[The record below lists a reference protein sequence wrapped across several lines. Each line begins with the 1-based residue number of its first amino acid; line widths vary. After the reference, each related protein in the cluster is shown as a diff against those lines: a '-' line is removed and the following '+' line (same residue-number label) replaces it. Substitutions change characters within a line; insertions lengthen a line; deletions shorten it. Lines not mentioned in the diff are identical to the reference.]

1 MASTKY
7 SDTISSESYI
17 RVFAD
22 EAARLAVT
30 DLTVGSVGKD
40 VHQLSDETRWM
51 LKSIS
56 PNVWVQIGVSASV
69 IGDIGAALDAINGE

>member
-1 MASTKY
+1 MPPTKY
-7 SDTISSESYI
+7 SDTISNDPYI

-22 EAARLAVT
+22 ETARLAAT
-30 DLTVGSVGKD
+30 DLTTDSIGKD

-56 PNVWVQIGVSASV
+56 PNVWAQIGVSAAV